1 MAPQGSLGYRTLK
14 YERPA
19 EGVFVP
25 LKLKSRVLRLRSR
38 VPVHRL
44 FVKIFLWFWLTA
56 LVMFAISVGTRM
68 IGLRSMRPSDLV
80 SVFAP
85 KLAAET
91 AQAYESG
98 GAPAFLQFTRSLA
111 DNQERQLYL
120 LDGFGK
126 DVLLRPIPPEGRV
139 VAQAAR
145 TNGPVMVRYRLKQ
158 RIAAYKFA
166 SSSGRPYVLL
176 FYVEPQLGDSWE
188 ALVGHNFLVSGG
200 VLLTVT
206 VLCLWLAYHI
216 ASPIHSIQAA
226 ARRVAQGDLSAKAP
240 LAISKRH
247 DELASLSVDFNSMV
261 EHLGTLIHTQRD
273 LFNSISHELR
283 SPLARLTVSLALLRK
298 RFIPGTDDLLGQMER
313 DIVRVDTL
321 MTQILI
327 LARFESGLCSG
338 ARKCVNFSQL
348 IQEIAADGNFEAQAL
363 GKSVSLE
370 AANSVVL
377 ENADPHALRSA
388 VENIVRNAIR
398 FSPPGGKVEVN
409 LAISA
414 DREPRVLLSIRDRGP
429 GVPEEHLKNIFQ
441 PFFRLNR
448 SETTAEGNG
457 LGLAIAYEAVRL
469 NGGAITASNLSPSG
483 LNIEVN
489 LPVGAIWDSNEL
501 LKNGFDSQT
510 SSDSRGGFRRRYGS

>member
-1 MAPQGSLGYRTLK
+1 
-14 YERPA
+14 
-19 EGVFVP
+19 

-56 LVMFAISVGTRM
+56 LVMFAVLTGTRM
-68 IGLRSMRPSDLV
+68 IGLRSMRPTELI

-85 KLAAET
+85 KLAAEA

-98 GAPAFLQFTRSLA
+98 GAQAFQQFTHSLA

-126 DVLLRPIPPEGRV
+126 DVLSRPIPPEGRV

-145 TNGPVMVRYRLKQ
+145 TNGPVVVRYRLKQ
-158 RIAAYKFA
+158 RMAAYKFA

-176 FYVEPQLGDSWE
+176 FYEEPELSDSWE
-188 ALVGHNFLVSGG
+188 ALAGHNFLVSAGL
-200 VLLTVT
+200 VLTVT
-206 VLCLWLAYHI
+206 LLCLWLAYHI

-240 LAISKRH
+240 IVISKRH

-261 EHLGTLIHTQRD
+261 EHLGALIHTQRD

-298 RFIPGTDDLLGQMER
+298 QLTSGTEDLFGQIER
-313 DIVRVDTL
+313 DLTRVDTL
-321 MTQILI
+321 MTQILV
-327 LARFESGLCSG
+327 LARFESGLSSG
-338 ARKCVNFSQL
+338 ARECVNFSQL
-348 IQEIAADGNFEAQAL
+348 VEEIAAEGNFEAQAL
-363 GKSVSLE
+363 GKFVSLE
-370 AANSVVL
+370 GANSVVL

-398 FSPPGGKVEVN
+398 FSPPGGNVEVN
-409 LAISA
+409 LAISG
-414 DREPRVLLSIRDRGP
+414 DSEPRVLLSVRDRGP

-441 PFFRLNR
+441 PFFRLNK
-448 SETTAEGNG
+448 SQKTGDGNG
-457 LGLAIAYEAVRL
+457 LGLAIAFEAVRL
-469 NGGAITASNLSPSG
+469 NGGAITASNLNPSG

-489 LPVGAIWDSNEL
+489 LPLGA
-501 LKNGFDSQT
+501 
-510 SSDSRGGFRRRYGS
+510 FRESWRLPKTVFR